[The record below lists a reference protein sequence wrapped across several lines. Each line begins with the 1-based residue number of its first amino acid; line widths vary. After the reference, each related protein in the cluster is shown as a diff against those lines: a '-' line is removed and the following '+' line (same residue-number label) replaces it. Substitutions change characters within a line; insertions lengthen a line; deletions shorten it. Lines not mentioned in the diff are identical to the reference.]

1 MKKKLWLFLAFATT
15 LGGAASA
22 QKQNTLSKKEKAA
35 GWELLFN
42 GKDLSGW
49 RMFRDKPADCW
60 EVVDGTLHCKGSK
73 TDKSDLRADIIT
85 QGQFG
90 DFEFTAD
97 WKLGP
102 QGNSGILY
110 RVSED
115 FERTYMSGP
124 EYQLIDDNNFP
135 GKLEPWQK
143 TGANYAINPPL
154 VEAAKPIGQWNTTK
168 IIVRNN
174 HVEHWLNGK
183 LTAEYTFHSDDWKKK
198 KAEGKWK
205 NTKSYGMSPVGHIA
219 LQDHG
224 AGVWFKNIKIR
235 KI

>member
-1 MKKKLWLFLAFATT
+1 MKKKIYVFLALAA
-15 LGGAASA
+15 GMVASASA
-22 QKQNTLSKKEKAA
+22 QNTLTAKEKSA

-49 RMFRDKPADCW
+49 RMFKNKPADCW
-60 EVVDGTLHCKGSK
+60 EAVDGTLHCKGSK
-73 TDKSDLRADIIT
+73 TDKSDLRADVIT
-85 QGQFG
+85 NAKYE
-90 DFEFTAD
+90 DFELSID
-97 WKLGP
+97 WKLGA

-110 RVSED
+110 RVTED
-115 FERTYMSGP
+115 YDRTYLSGP
-124 EYQLIDDNNFP
+124 EYQLIDDDNFP

-154 VEAAKPIGQWNTTK
+154 VSAAKPIGQWNNTK
-168 IIVRNN
+168 IIVKDN
-174 HVEHWLNGK
+174 HVQHWLNGK
-183 LTAEYTFHSDDWKKK
+183 LTAEYTFGSEDWKKK

-205 NTKSYGMSPVGHIA
+205 NAEGYGMSPEGHIA

-224 AGVWFKNIKIR
+224 AGVWFKNIKVR